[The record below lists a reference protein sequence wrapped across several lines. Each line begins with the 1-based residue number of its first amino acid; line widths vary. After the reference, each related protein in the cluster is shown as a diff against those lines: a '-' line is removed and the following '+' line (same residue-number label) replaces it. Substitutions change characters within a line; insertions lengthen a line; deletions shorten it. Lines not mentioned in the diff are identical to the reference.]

1 MQSRISFGIIGC
13 SSIAEKSTIPAIT
26 KTNYAKLQMLG
37 SRSIKKAKKFANK
50 FSCNS
55 YGNYE
60 EILERKDIDAVYIS
74 LPIGL
79 QEKWVIKSAKAGK
92 HILCEKSISTSYNS
106 AKKIVSECKKND
118 VRILEAFSF
127 RFHPQHERIKKML
140 QQNKLG
146 KLFSFYGI
154 FCFVLPFSSKDFRLH
169 KDLGGGAL
177 NDVGCYLVCASRM
190 FFHEPTTISC
200 RLFKNKKFGVDTKGA
215 ILMEYPKGKIGIGVF
230 SYENTFQS
238 TYEVWGSKGH
248 ASLDWA
254 FNIRKNIK
262 PGINL
267 QTNSGLKKLK
277 LKPADQVK
285 LMINNFCKELINPNT
300 SKFNFE
306 KDLLSQ
312 AKILDAARKSNSTNK
327 SIHLRD

>member
-1 MQSRISFGIIGC
+1 MHSKIRFGIIGC

-26 KTNYAKLQMLG
+26 KTSQAKLQMLG
-37 SRSIKKAKKFANK
+37 SRSVKKAKKFANK
-50 FSCNS
+50 FSCDL

-60 EILERKDIDAVYIS
+60 EILERNDIDAVYIS

-92 HILCEKSISTSYNS
+92 HILCEKSVITSYNS
-106 AKKIVSECKKND
+106 AKKIITACKKND

-127 RFHPQHERIKKML
+127 RFHPQHKRIKKIL

-146 KLFSFYGI
+146 TLFSFYGK
-154 FCFVLPFSSKDFRLH
+154 FGFVLPFSPKNFRLS
-169 KDLGGGAL
+169 KGLGGGAL
-177 NDVGCYLVCASRM
+177 NDIGCYLVCASRM
-190 FFHEPTTISC
+190 IFQEPLSVTC
-200 RLFKNKKFGVDTKGA
+200 RLFKNKKFGVDTKGV
-215 ILMEYPKGKIGIGVF
+215 IFMEYPKGKMGIGVF
-230 SYENTFQS
+230 SYENAFQS
-238 TYEVWGSKGH
+238 TYEVWGSKGY

-262 PGINL
+262 AGINL

-285 LMINNFCKELINPNT
+285 LMINNFCKELINSNT
-300 SKFNFE
+300 SEFNFE

-312 AKILDAARKSNSTNK
+312 AKIMEAAKKSNSTKK